1 MNKPNQFEI
10 TEKMDIQK
18 NNLPEWT
25 WDEIIR
31 LGILAARIVTLD
43 DNSRKYKNLYWLSQ
57 KNVRELSAYFV

>member
-1 MNKPNQFEI
+1 MKNNQFKI
-10 TEKMDIQK
+10 SPKMGIQK

-57 KNVRELSAYFV
+57 KNVKELSAYFV

>member
-1 MNKPNQFEI
+1 MKKNQFKI

-31 LGILAARIVTLD
+31 LGILTARIITLD
-43 DNSRKYKNLYWLSQ
+43 DNMRKYKNLYWLSQ
-57 KNVRELSAYFV
+57 KNIKELSSYFV

>member
-1 MNKPNQFEI
+1 MKKPNQFEI

-18 NNLPEWT
+18 NNLPTWT

-31 LGILAARIVTLD
+31 LGILAARIITLD

-57 KNVRELSAYFV
+57 KNVKELSAYFV